1 MQITTDRLSSGLWT
15 SYYSCLVLCSLLVC
29 RRIPHGYDPGTVSP
43 KAPADVAEE
52 QLDERRQKR
61 LFNPGV
67 SGTATA
73 AAVGRPRRSS
83 ETTRILTKAQQEK
96 RAARAKKKADTGT
109 RVESVM
115 LDSVVN

>member
-1 MQITTDRLSSGLWT
+1 MVFGFHTVCLHPSH
-15 SYYSCLVLCSLLVC
+15 SCLVLCSLLVC

-43 KAPADVAEE
+43 KAPANVAEE

-61 LFNPGV
+61 LFNPGA

-73 AAVGRPRRSS
+73 AAAGRPTRRSS

-96 RAARAKKKADTGT
+96 RAARAKKEAYTGT